1 LVSRRWLR
9 SLRGRN
15 WPRQKSRASASSAC
29 LPPKQKEMQLRESLE
44 HQTVA
49 ADALR
54 VISRSNFD
62 LQTVLDSLVESATR
76 LCEADH
82 SWLFQREGDHFCWSA
97 GFGNATDV
105 HERIRDFFKD
115 RMVFADRGSATG
127 RAALEGKVAH
137 IADVLQDTEY
147 TYGEAQKIG
156 GYRAVLGVPLLRRGD
171 VIGVI
176 FVAKIVPQ
184 PFSEKTDR
192 AGDYIR

>member
-1 LVSRRWLR
+1 
-9 SLRGRN
+9 
-15 WPRQKSRASASSAC
+15 
-29 LPPKQKEMQLRESLE
+29 MQLRESLE